1 VSAQNLILMA
11 REAANRTYCLQTR
24 LGFNRWKNCLHNSVS
39 IGYPA
44 RVLVHKDPHPI
55 DTVRA
60 INRAGLE
67 VFVIDMSHSFYDRPR
82 RARWKA
88 RIMAAQRRAMALL
101 GRPTNPYPRTARGL
115 CLSPS
120 QSHWAEMDAIRP
132 QLSYATTAGGDVG
145 DWQREA
151 RAMLA
156 AHTGY
161 RTSTTIPEEL
171 SRVAMALP
179 SGFHRTSHYLR
190 VAPARDVP
198 VHVITCP
205 RFDAPQRVM
214 ICLHGTNSGAHMA
227 WGEVRLPADHERLAR
242 GADFALQ
249 AAAQGWLAV
258 VIEQSCFGERREKQL
273 AKCSADPCIDAAN
286 HALLLGRTLIGERAS
301 DISAVF
307 NWLHAESELKAP
319 RGSPTVVLGHSSGGS
334 AALLAAALDPRLN
347 GVVASGCVGYW
358 SDTIMRRADGSGQ
371 NIIPGILH
379 WLEMD
384 DVVGLC
390 APRPTLLISGTND
403 HIWPASG
410 MVAVADS
417 TTDIFA
423 AAGAKDRIRAISVD
437 GGHRFY
443 PDETWRGVAELFDNA
458 KS

>member
-1 VSAQNLILMA
+1 
-11 REAANRTYCLQTR
+11 
-24 LGFNRWKNCLHNSVS
+24 
-39 IGYPA
+39 
-44 RVLVHKDPHPI
+44 
-55 DTVRA
+55 
-60 INRAGLE
+60 
-67 VFVIDMSHSFYDRPR
+67 
-82 RARWKA
+82 
-88 RIMAAQRRAMALL
+88 MAAQRRAMILL
-101 GRPTNPYPRTARGL
+101 GRPIDPYPRARENL
-115 CLSPS
+115 YLSPS
-120 QSHWAEMDAIRP
+120 QSHWAEMSAIHP
-132 QLSYATTAGGDVG
+132 QLSHIGAARGDIGEWQLEAREKLAELTGYSASTTTPEELTWDATTLSDGY
-145 DWQREA
+145 
-151 RAMLA
+151 
-156 AHTGY
+156 Y
-161 RTSTTIPEEL
+161 RTSY
-171 SRVAMALP
+171 
-179 SGFHRTSHYLR
+179 YLR
-190 VAPARDVP
+190 VAPSRDVP
-198 VHVITCP
+198 VHIITCP
-205 RFDAPQRVM
+205 ESESPQRVM

-307 NWLHAESELKAP
+307 NWLHAESEPKAP

-347 GVVASGCVGYW
+347 GIVASGCVGYW
-358 SDTIMRRADGSGQ
+358 RDTIMRRADGSGQ

-443 PDETWRGVAELFDNA
+443 PDETWRGIAELFNNA
-458 KS
+458 RS